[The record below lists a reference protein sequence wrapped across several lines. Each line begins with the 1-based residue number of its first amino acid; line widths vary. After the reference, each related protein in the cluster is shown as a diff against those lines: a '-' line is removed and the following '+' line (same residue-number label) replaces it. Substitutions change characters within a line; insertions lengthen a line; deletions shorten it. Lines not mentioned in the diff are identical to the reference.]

1 MSNPTMPCAS
11 HHWTFAGAWV
21 GANPGAGVVLAGWTR
36 LNRLGL
42 HCRSEIRNRKQQLTV
57 WQLVNIVATG
67 TWGWVV
73 GYDEIYF
80 HSFLLQS
87 VILVQSP

>member
-21 GANPGAGVVLAGWTR
+21 GANPGAGVALAGWTR

-42 HCRSEIRNRKQQLTV
+42 HSRSEIGNRKHCKQLTM
-57 WQLVNIVATG
+57 WQLVNITATG

-73 GYDEIYF
+73 GYGEIYF
-80 HSFLLQS
+80 HSLQCA
-87 VILVQSP
+87 VLVQSP